1 MTSNNGIDT
10 NALVSNLYA
19 GKSKLDDKAK
29 DAGHLGGVS
38 VFGFGIPNQFLGL
51 DLRTD
56 GQVAAQEAPGRW
68 EQTMNKLLETL
79 NEAMDSAASPYPKQQ

>member
-38 VFGFGIPNQFLGL
+38 VFGLGL